1 MRKLVSMLLIMLVAF
16 GVVFAEEVITIK
28 DGGFQGYAVN
38 LKAEVNS
45 SIVDPDDPDDQ
56 GSDTPDTIVHDGL
69 YLKVGLDVK
78 NTDRTMGAVYKTGDL
93 LGLQNY
99 EGDKA
104 LAVSLTPANEEDNT
118 GKVTFYVVAATDCAA
133 DKGSGMTVTFACTD
147 NKWKYASSV
156 AEGSKTPEGPA
167 IDLTVVEALT
177 AETNGLAATK
187 DNPVVVSAKAGSRTT
202 DKAFIYVAQTEA
214 SWTKDANLTPGNYK
228 AEIKVTV
235 AAN

>member
-104 LAVSLTPANEEDNT
+104 LTVSLTPANEVDET

-133 DKGSGMTVTFACTD
+133 DKGSGMTVTFECTD
-147 NKWKYASSV
+147 NKFLFLFNSC
-156 AEGSKTPEGPA
+156 
-167 IDLTVVEALT
+167 
-177 AETNGLAATK
+177 
-187 DNPVVVSAKAGSRTT
+187 
-202 DKAFIYVAQTEA
+202 F
-214 SWTKDANLTPGNYK
+214 
-228 AEIKVTV
+228 
-235 AAN
+235 

>member
-1 MRKLVSMLLIMLVAF
+1 MEPLITLSNSFPVCCAIRSTQ
-16 GVVFAEEVITIK
+16 VVPAT
-28 DGGFQGYAVN
+28 A
-38 LKAEVNS
+38 L
-45 SIVDPDDPDDQ
+45 DQ
-56 GSDTPDTIVHDGL
+56 T
-69 YLKVGLDVK
+69 
-78 NTDRTMGAVYKTGDL
+78 KT
-93 LGLQNY
+93 
-99 EGDKA
+99 
-104 LAVSLTPANEEDNT
+104 SLSP
-118 GKVTFYVVAATDCAA
+118 C
-133 DKGSGMTVTFACTD
+133 SPITFACTD

-177 AETNGLAATK
+177 AETNGLAATN